1 MATAPTSVLASLGD
15 RVEAKEQSRIV
26 GLSQLE
32 RIKEALENDQVGRS
46 QEGLADWTA
55 NLGKKYGHINYSAL
69 LTLSADLLNNASKSR
84 EILVGVIGETG
95 LGKSSLINALLG
107 CQIVPTSNSEACT
120 AAVCSYE
127 TVEAELDA
135 LKFELAD
142 LEETSRAQGATPDFE
157 YDDRCAQATRQ
168 IRNVASWSRLT
179 QDVIRKSSPAEII
192 QTSPAF
198 SEIFRKGRGHRTEK
212 THKRIKAA
220 SKHSFIDLLQPYVAS
235 SKSELPGTKYWPL
248 VEQVEIFL
256 RSEVLR
262 YGINLVDLPGVMDA
276 LESRAQIARNDLC
289 RLEKRIVQETMVLD
303 MEDMLKPDS
312 LCIAITKIDD
322 IDCSSAEHEFPTDYI
337 RRICRELKDREERE
351 EDASGED
358 DDFGGN
364 YDVYKTGERRPRA
377 DEALTRRVRQ
387 RIESDKPG
395 DGDYLSSVDTEELK
409 SMLKYLCIME
419 RNTEL
424 KQKVMDNLLATRSKN
439 KKSRATADTLPTVYP
454 VSSKAF
460 QSFKRSTKSSN
471 FKGFPDCESTG
482 IPDLKTWLYQVSL
495 NYREEWVDSDIHHM
509 QVLFDAADGWNQ
521 GDHLLSLKLTNDE
534 KRRVVDGVNRLS
546 SVLKKIINDKVRFNV
561 QQSLAAMKPLR
572 STALKRTNLA
582 RKTAKGE
589 PELHLAVSLLD
600 KAVKGWEN
608 KNPRANVTAVSRHE
622 KTYWSTYRACA
633 RRNGG
638 PFNRPARNGRGK
650 SMIHWMDDVSHA
662 FWQGHFTNWAYEFI
676 RRIPVIKGKIRGTG
690 LKAFTIWVKKT
701 WEDERLPQS
710 FRDLLKASTF
720 KLNHLFEKY
729 IADVRERVA
738 KFQATSRAKRDSLQR
753 AMADHMRPGYEAA
766 MRHTGDGIMAKQT
779 KEVRTHAG
787 AIGYKMF
794 EKVRDDLE
802 RELVSDIKKVS
813 SDIARLWTDPDNG
826 CGTLIKAEMTRLS
839 DRLCAKKVSRKTSAS
854 ISKET
859 HNQLSGAISA
869 WRSEWHQVFIR
880 LPVATDPLEEFEEQR
895 RLIVAD
901 AYQGQRV

>member
-32 RIKEALENDQVGRS
+32 RIQEALENDQVGRS

-55 NLGKKYGHINYSAL
+55 NL
-69 LTLSADLLNNASKSR
+69 DLLNNASKSR

-95 LGKSSLINALLG
+95 LGKNGKTFKGKI
-107 CQIVPTSNSEACT
+107 TFK
-120 AAVCSYE
+120 SYE

-289 RLEKRIVQETMVLD
+289 RLEKRIVVTPATRAADNNKAAADL
-303 MEDMLKPDS
+303 
-312 LCIAITKIDD
+312 IF
-322 IDCSSAEHEFPTDYI
+322 SAEHEFPTDYI

-495 NYREEWVDSDIHHM
+495 NYREEWVDSDIHHI

-572 STALKRTNLA
+572 STILKRTNLA

-802 RELVSDIKKVS
+802 RELVSDIKKVP

-839 DRLCAKKVSRKTSAS
+839 DRLCAKK
-854 ISKET
+854 
-859 HNQLSGAISA
+859 LSGAISA
-869 WRSEWHQVFIR
+869 WRSEWQQVFIR
-880 LPVATDPLEEFEEQR
+880 LPVATDPLEEFEEVKPAKKVVKMEDVPAEEDREPFLPEAEIQSTEEK
-895 RLIVAD
+895 
-901 AYQGQRV
+901 GC